1 MASSLFPS
9 QQNNPFQIM
18 GEFKKF
24 LSSGITPEKAQQI
37 INEKIQSGELSED
50 RLNDLKNQAQQMIK
64 LFR

>member
-1 MASSLFPS
+1 MASSLFPN

-18 GEFKKF
+18 SEFKKF

-37 INEKIQSGELSED
+37 INEKLQNGELSED
-50 RLNDLKNQAQQMIK
+50 RLNELKNQAQQMLK

>member
-1 MASSLFPS
+1 MASSLFPN

-37 INEKIQSGELSED
+37 INDKIQSGELSEE
-50 RLNDLKNQAQQMIK
+50 RLNDLKNQAQQMLK